1 MGKLAFLAPN
11 NVAIEHCAISS
22 KHLLIYIM
30 NCVRGLNINQDE
42 VFIYALQY

>member
-30 NCVRGLNINQDE
+30 NCVRGVKNQDE